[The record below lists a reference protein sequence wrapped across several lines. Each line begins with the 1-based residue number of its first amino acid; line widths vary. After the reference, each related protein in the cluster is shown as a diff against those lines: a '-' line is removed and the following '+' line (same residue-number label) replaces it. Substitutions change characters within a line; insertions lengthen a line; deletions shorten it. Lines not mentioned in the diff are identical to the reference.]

1 MIKCTIHRKTIRS
14 KREVVSTLGMEPLM
28 ARIRDD
34 AKKKETVEALR
45 TVYPPLLPSFR
56 LELTN
61 SLPLICPGLEAHKR
75 RSGEVEMRYN
85 GVALLEVSDLDD
97 DGITEVKQK
106 VAAWP
111 TTLAAMT
118 GASGKSVKILVR
130 GTCAD
135 GTLPSEATVAGHF
148 HHLLY
153 ERCAAV
159 YSAVIGK
166 PLKSKSGEPSDTFR
180 WTWDPE
186 AFYNP
191 EASAL
196 RIQPQ
201 DLAQGVAE
209 KQDRSREYGEE
220 SIVPSTKTRHFYEMR
235 FALAV
240 KKMNELWQEHTDKDA
255 ETERGR
261 GKDSETEKNRE
272 KDAEAKRKGGMDAEA
287 ERKGGKDAEAAR
299 RCGEEQFALIVE
311 ECIALGM
318 PIEETLYQA
327 QYWAFTHLD
336 SRERAREIAESIY
349 LAHPLRPT
357 KNHPHGMQELT
368 MMLQAFMNQRYD
380 LRFNELTNSVEWRP
394 NHSNSYVFR
403 PLDTRV
409 MNTMIQ
415 EAHEH
420 GIEVFDRDMRR
431 FLGSTRIRSYNTA
444 QAYLREV
451 KDKWDGKTDHI
462 GALADRVPNR
472 NPHWRE
478 WFHTWFLGMVA
489 QWEEFNTGHGNAVVP
504 LLIGLQGC
512 GKSTFGQFI
521 LPPELRGDG
530 YRELVDFS
538 SKQEVERML
547 TSSLLINLDEFNQI
561 SEKLQQGF
569 LKNLLQKS
577 SVKMR
582 RPYSSA
588 ISELPRRA
596 SFIATTNMNDVLA
609 DPSGSRRFIVAE
621 IREGQLIDL
630 RSNIR
635 YEELYSQA
643 LRELYPQPRRC
654 YFTPEEVQQIEA
666 YNAAFANQRPEVEYL
681 LDVFEPVADGKGECE
696 WLSTTE
702 IANEV
707 RRQTHFEYSNRSLNY
722 LGRWLTSEARAMRL
736 SKKLSHGIAIYSL
749 RRRKKGV
756 M

>member
-261 GKDSETEKNRE
+261 GKDSEQTN
-272 KDAEAKRKGGMDAEA
+272 
-287 ERKGGKDAEAAR
+287 
-299 RCGEEQFALIVE
+299 
-311 ECIALGM
+311 
-318 PIEETLYQA
+318 Y
-327 QYWAFTHLD
+327 YSD
-336 SRERAREIAESIY
+336 S
-349 LAHPLRPT
+349 
-357 KNHPHGMQELT
+357 
-368 MMLQAFMNQRYD
+368 
-380 LRFNELTNSVEWRP
+380 
-394 NHSNSYVFR
+394 
-403 PLDTRV
+403 
-409 MNTMIQ
+409 
-415 EAHEH
+415 
-420 GIEVFDRDMRR
+420 
-431 FLGSTRIRSYNTA
+431 
-444 QAYLREV
+444 
-451 KDKWDGKTDHI
+451 
-462 GALADRVPNR
+462 
-472 NPHWRE
+472 
-478 WFHTWFLGMVA
+478 
-489 QWEEFNTGHGNAVVP
+489 
-504 LLIGLQGC
+504 
-512 GKSTFGQFI
+512 
-521 LPPELRGDG
+521 
-530 YRELVDFS
+530 
-538 SKQEVERML
+538 
-547 TSSLLINLDEFNQI
+547 
-561 SEKLQQGF
+561 
-569 LKNLLQKS
+569 
-577 SVKMR
+577 
-582 RPYSSA
+582 
-588 ISELPRRA
+588 
-596 SFIATTNMNDVLA
+596 
-609 DPSGSRRFIVAE
+609 
-621 IREGQLIDL
+621 
-630 RSNIR
+630 
-635 YEELYSQA
+635 
-643 LRELYPQPRRC
+643 
-654 YFTPEEVQQIEA
+654 
-666 YNAAFANQRPEVEYL
+666 
-681 LDVFEPVADGKGECE
+681 
-696 WLSTTE
+696 
-702 IANEV
+702 
-707 RRQTHFEYSNRSLNY
+707 
-722 LGRWLTSEARAMRL
+722 
-736 SKKLSHGIAIYSL
+736 
-749 RRRKKGV
+749 
-756 M
+756 

>member
-1 MIKCTIHRKTIRS
+1 
-14 KREVVSTLGMEPLM
+14 M

-201 DLAQGVAE
+201 DLAQGDAE

-272 KDAEAKRKGGMDAEA
+272 KDAEA
-287 ERKGGKDAEAAR
+287 ERMEGKDAEAAR

-336 SRERAREIAESIY
+336 SRERAREIAE
-349 LAHPLRPT
+349 
-357 KNHPHGMQELT
+357 
-368 MMLQAFMNQRYD
+368 
-380 LRFNELTNSVEWRP
+380 RF
-394 NHSNSYVFR
+394 
-403 PLDTRV
+403 
-409 MNTMIQ
+409 
-415 EAHEH
+415 
-420 GIEVFDRDMRR
+420 G
-431 FLGSTRIRSYNTA
+431 G
-444 QAYLREV
+444 
-451 KDKWDGKTDHI
+451 
-462 GALADRVPNR
+462 
-472 NPHWRE
+472 
-478 WFHTWFLGMVA
+478 
-489 QWEEFNTGHGNAVVP
+489 
-504 LLIGLQGC
+504 
-512 GKSTFGQFI
+512 
-521 LPPELRGDG
+521 
-530 YRELVDFS
+530 
-538 SKQEVERML
+538 ER
-547 TSSLLINLDEFNQI
+547 
-561 SEKLQQGF
+561 
-569 LKNLLQKS
+569 
-577 SVKMR
+577 
-582 RPYSSA
+582 
-588 ISELPRRA
+588 
-596 SFIATTNMNDVLA
+596 
-609 DPSGSRRFIVAE
+609 
-621 IREGQLIDL
+621 
-630 RSNIR
+630 
-635 YEELYSQA
+635 
-643 LRELYPQPRRC
+643 
-654 YFTPEEVQQIEA
+654 
-666 YNAAFANQRPEVEYL
+666 
-681 LDVFEPVADGKGECE
+681 
-696 WLSTTE
+696 
-702 IANEV
+702 
-707 RRQTHFEYSNRSLNY
+707 
-722 LGRWLTSEARAMRL
+722 
-736 SKKLSHGIAIYSL
+736 
-749 RRRKKGV
+749 
-756 M
+756 

>member
-1 MIKCTIHRKTIRS
+1 
-14 KREVVSTLGMEPLM
+14 M

-45 TVYPPLLPSFR
+45 TERPQLLPSFR

-61 SLPLICPGLEAHKR
+61 SLPLICPGLEARKR
-75 RSGEVEMRYN
+75 RSGEMEMRYN
-85 GVALLEVSDLDD
+85 GVVLLEVSDLDSR
-97 DGITEVKQK
+97 GVAEVKQK

-118 GASGKSVKILVR
+118 GTSGRSVKILVH
-130 GTCAD
+130 GTWAD
-135 GTLPSEATVAGHF
+135 GTLPTDATVVGHF
-148 HHLLY
+148 HTLLY

-159 YSAVIGK
+159 YSAVIGQA
-166 PLKSKSGEPSDTFR
+166 LKSKSGKPTDTFR
-180 WTWDPE
+180 WTWDPD

-201 DLAQGVAE
+201 DLAQGTAE
-209 KQDRSREYGEE
+209 KQDRSREFGEDT
-220 SIVPSTKTRHFYEMR
+220 IFPSTESRHFYEMR

-240 KKMNELWQEHTDKDA
+240 KGMQEQWLTENGVDADKDKA
-255 ETERGR
+255 H
-261 GKDSETEKNRE
+261 
-272 KDAEAKRKGGMDAEA
+272 
-287 ERKGGKDAEAAR
+287 
-299 RCGEEQFALIVE
+299 GEEQFALIVG
-311 ECIALGM
+311 ECIKLGL
-318 PIEETLYQA
+318 PIEETLQQA
-327 QYWAFTHLD
+327 SYWTFTHLD

-349 LAHPLRPT
+349 LAHPLRQGKAHT
-357 KNHPHGMQELT
+357 HGMQELT
-368 MMLQAFMNQRYD
+368 MTLQVFMNGRYD
-380 LRFNELTNSVEWRP
+380 LRFNELMNSVEWRA
-394 NHSNSYVFR
+394 NHSNSYLFQ

-415 EAHEH
+415 EAHEN
-420 GIEVFDRDMRR
+420 GLEVFDRDMRR
-431 FLGSTRIRSYNTA
+431 FLGSTRVRSYNAA
-444 QAYLREV
+444 QAYLRQV
-451 KDKWDGKTDHI
+451 KDVWDGKTDHI

-478 WFHTWFLGMVA
+478 WFHTWFVGMVA
-489 QWEEFNTGHGNAVVP
+489 QWEEYNTGRGNAVVP
-504 LLIGLQGC
+504 LLIGQQGC

-521 LPPELRGDG
+521 LPPELRSAG

-596 SFIATTNMNDVLA
+596 SFIATTNMNDVLS
-609 DPSGSRRFIVAE
+609 DPTGSRRFIVAE
-621 IREGQLIDL
+621 IREGQMIDL
-630 RSNIR
+630 RDGIR
-635 YEELYSQA
+635 YDALYSQA
-643 LRELYPQPRRC
+643 VRELYGEQRRC

-666 YNAAFANQRPEVEYL
+666 YNAAFANLRPEVEHL
-681 LDVFEPVADGKGECE
+681 LDVFEPVADGSGDCV

-702 IANEV
+702 IAAEV
-707 RRQTHFEYSNRSLNY
+707 RRQTHFDYSNRSLNY

-749 RRRKKGV
+749 RRRK
-756 M
+756 

>member
-1 MIKCTIHRKTIRS
+1 
-14 KREVVSTLGMEPLM
+14 M

-45 TVYPPLLPSFR
+45 IERPPLLPSFR
-56 LELTN
+56 LELLN
-61 SLPLICPGLEAHKR
+61 SLPRICPGLEARKR
-75 RSGEVEMRYN
+75 RSGEIEMRYN
-85 GVALLEVSDLDD
+85 GVVLLEVENLDSNS
-97 DGITEVKQK
+97 IAEVKQK

-118 GASGKSVKILVR
+118 GSSGRSLKILVH
-130 GTCAD
+130 GTWAD
-135 GTLPSEATVAGHF
+135 GSLPTDTTVAGHF
-148 HHLLY
+148 HNLLY

-159 YSAVIGK
+159 YTAVIGR
-166 PLKSKSGEPSDTFR
+166 PLKNKSGQATDTFR
-180 WTWDPE
+180 WTWDPD

-201 DLAQGVAE
+201 DLAQGTADKE
-209 KQDRSREYGEE
+209 DRSREYGEG
-220 SIVPSTKTRHFYEMR
+220 SIVPGQESRHLYEMR
-235 FALAV
+235 FAMAVRTMKEQWLALTS
-240 KKMNELWQEHTDKDA
+240 EDADKD
-255 ETERGR
+255 
-261 GKDSETEKNRE
+261 KDKV
-272 KDAEAKRKGGMDAEA
+272 
-287 ERKGGKDAEAAR
+287 R
-299 RCGEEQFALIVE
+299 REEQFTLIVE
-311 ECIALGM
+311 ECIKLGM
-318 PIEETLYQA
+318 PIEETLRQA
-327 QYWAFTHLD
+327 SYWTFVHLE
-336 SRERAREIAESIY
+336 SRERGREIAEKTY
-349 LAHPLRPT
+349 LAHPLRPG
-357 KNHPHGMQELT
+357 KAHAHGIQELT
-368 MMLQAFMNQRYD
+368 MTLQAFMNERYD
-380 LRFNELTNSVEWRP
+380 LRFNELTNSVEWRA
-394 NHSNSYVFR
+394 NHSNSYVFQA
-403 PLDTRV
+403 LDTRV

-415 EAHEH
+415 EAHEN

-431 FLGSTRIRSYNTA
+431 FLGSTRVRSYNSA
-444 QAYLREV
+444 QAYLSGV
-451 KDKWDGKTDHI
+451 SDVWDGKTDHI

-489 QWEEFNTGHGNAVVP
+489 QWEEYNTGRGNAVVP
-504 LLIGLQGC
+504 LLIGQQGC

-521 LPPELRGDG
+521 LPPELRSDG

-547 TSSLLINLDEFNQI
+547 SSSLLINLDEFNQI

-582 RPYSSA
+582 RPYSNA

-621 IREGQLIDL
+621 IREGQMIDL
-630 RSNIR
+630 RGGIP
-635 YEELYSQA
+635 YDALYSQA
-643 LRELYPQPRRC
+643 VRELYGQKHRW

-666 YNAAFANQRPEVEYL
+666 YNTSFVNLRPEVEHL
-681 LDVFEPVADGKGECE
+681 LDVFEPVADGNSDCI

-702 IANEV
+702 IAAEV

-749 RRRKKGV
+749 RRRK
-756 M
+756 

>member
-1 MIKCTIHRKTIRS
+1 MLKCSVHRKTIRS
-14 KREVVSTLGMEPLM
+14 KREVVSSLGMEPLM

-45 TVYPPLLPSFR
+45 TERPQLLPSFR

-75 RSGEVEMRYN
+75 RSGEMEMRYN
-85 GVALLEVSDLDD
+85 GIVLLEVSDLDSRSVA
-97 DGITEVKQK
+97 EVKQK

-118 GASGKSVKILVR
+118 GTSGRSVKILVH
-130 GTCAD
+130 GTWAD
-135 GTLPSEATVAGHF
+135 GTLPTDVTVVEHF
-148 HHLLY
+148 HMLLY

-159 YSAVIGK
+159 YSAVIGQA
-166 PLKSKSGEPSDTFR
+166 LKSKSGKPTDTFR
-180 WTWDPE
+180 WTWDPD

-201 DLAQGVAE
+201 DLAQGTTE
-209 KQDRSREYGEE
+209 KQDRSREYGEDT
-220 SIVPSTKTRHFYEMR
+220 IVPSTESRHFYEMR

-240 KKMNELWQEHTDKDA
+240 KEMQEQWLTKNGADADKDKA
-255 ETERGR
+255 H
-261 GKDSETEKNRE
+261 
-272 KDAEAKRKGGMDAEA
+272 
-287 ERKGGKDAEAAR
+287 
-299 RCGEEQFALIVE
+299 GEEQFALIVG
-311 ECIALGM
+311 ECIKLGL
-318 PIEETLYQA
+318 PIEETLQQA
-327 QYWAFTHLD
+327 RYWTFTHLD
-336 SRERAREIAESIY
+336 SRERARAIAESIY
-349 LAHPLRPT
+349 LAHPLRPG
-357 KNHPHGMQELT
+357 KAHAHGMQELT
-368 MMLQAFMNQRYD
+368 MTLQMFMNGRYD
-380 LRFNELTNSVEWRP
+380 LRFNELTNSVEWRA
-394 NHSNSYVFR
+394 NHSNSYLFQ

-415 EAHEH
+415 EAHEN
-420 GIEVFDRDMRR
+420 GLEVFDRDMRR
-431 FLGSTRIRSYNTA
+431 FLGSTRVRSYNAA
-444 QAYLREV
+444 QAYLRQV
-451 KDKWDGKTDHI
+451 RDVWDGQTDHI

-478 WFHTWFLGMVA
+478 WFHTWFVGMVA
-489 QWEEFNTGHGNAVVP
+489 QWEEYNTGRGNAVVP
-504 LLIGLQGC
+504 LLIGQQGC

-643 LRELYPQPRRC
+643 LRELYGQQRRC